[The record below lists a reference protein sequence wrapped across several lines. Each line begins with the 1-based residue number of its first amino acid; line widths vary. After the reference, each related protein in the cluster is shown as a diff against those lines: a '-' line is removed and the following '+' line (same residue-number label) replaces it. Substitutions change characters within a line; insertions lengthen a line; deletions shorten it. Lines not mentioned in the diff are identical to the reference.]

1 MTDPRSPQPL
11 DEERYH
17 TYVGTRIPWYVRLMW
32 VAFWIF
38 AVTYVITW
46 LLPALQHE
54 LVTPP

>member
-1 MTDPRSPQPL
+1 MTDPRLPPPL

-32 VAFWIF
+32 VAFWVF
-38 AVTYVITW
+38 AITYVINY

-54 LVTPP
+54 LVAPP

>member
-1 MTDPRSPQPL
+1 MPETEYRSAA
-11 DEERYH
+11 EEGRRH
-17 TYVGTRIPWYVRLMW
+17 TYVGTRIPWYVRLLW

-38 AVTYVITW
+38 AVAYVIHF